1 MIDEGE
7 RLQKVLAQRG
17 WGSRRACE
25 EIIAEGRVTVNGE
38 IAVLG
43 RRVNVDVD
51 SVEIDGAPV
60 GVRPDLVYYLLNK
73 PVDVISTAID
83 THDRETV
90 VDLVPAEP
98 RVYPVGRLDGDSE
111 GLLLI
116 TNDGELTNRITHP
129 KFGLEK
135 EYLVQV
141 DISSADVSDV
151 AIHRLRSGIEL
162 DDGVTAPAEVSRLQE
177 GVLRMVI
184 HEGKN
189 RQIRRMCEITHSL
202 YQIYTPSG
210 YLPQAPLSH
219 HPSSLPILF
228 APQAAR
234 KLDDAEDARRR
245 MEADKAEAEAR
256 KEQFKA
262 MLEAKRTA
270 GERERD

>member
-1 MIDEGE
+1 MNDDGE

-38 IAVLG
+38 VAILG
-43 RRVNVDVD
+43 RRVDVEVDI
-51 SVEIDGAPV
+51 VEIDGAPV

-129 KFGLEK
+129 KYGLEK

-141 DISSADVSDV
+141 DITSADVSDV
-151 AIHRLRSGIEL
+151 AIHRMRNGIEL
-162 DDGVTAPAEVSRLQE
+162 EDGVTAPAEVSRLQE

-189 RQIRRMCEITHSL
+189 RQIRRMCESVGHPVKRLVRTRIGPIMDKKLRPGEWRNLT
-202 YQIYTPSG
+202 
-210 YLPQAPLSH
+210 QAEV
-219 HPSSLPILF
+219 
-228 APQAAR
+228 
-234 KLDDAEDARRR
+234 KLLI
-245 MEADKAEAEAR
+245 EAVTE
-256 KEQFKA
+256 
-262 MLEAKRTA
+262 
-270 GERERD
+270 

>member
-38 IAVLG
+38 VAVLG

-51 SVEIDGAPV
+51 TVEIDGAPV

-129 KFGLEK
+129 KYGLEK

-151 AIHRLRSGIEL
+151 AIHRLRNGIEL
-162 DDGVTAPAEVSRLQE
+162 EDGMTAPAEVSRLQE

-184 HEGKN
+184 HEGRN
-189 RQIRRMCEITHSL
+189 RQIRDWRFTCRSA
-202 YQIYTPSG
+202 YG
-210 YLPQAPLSH
+210 
-219 HPSSLPILF
+219 
-228 APQAAR
+228 
-234 KLDDAEDARRR
+234 
-245 MEADKAEAEAR
+245 
-256 KEQFKA
+256 
-262 MLEAKRTA
+262 A
-270 GERERD
+270 GLACNGK

>member
-1 MIDEGE
+1 MNDDGE

-25 EIIAEGRVTVNGE
+25 EIIADGRVTVNGE
-38 IAVLG
+38 VAVLG

-90 VDLVPAEP
+90 VDLVPADP
-98 RVYPVGRLDGDSE
+98 RVYPVGRLDSDSE

-129 KFGLEK
+129 KYGLEK

-141 DISSADVSDV
+141 DVSSADVSDV
-151 AIHRLRSGIEL
+151 AIHRLRNGIEL
-162 DDGVTAPAEVSRLQE
+162 EDGVTAPAEVSRLQE

-189 RQIRRMCEITHSL
+189 RQIRRMCDAVGYPVIGWFVRASARSWTRNSL
-202 YQIYTPSG
+202 LGNGVT
-210 YLPQAPLSH
+210 SH
-219 HPSSLPILF
+219 RLKSNS
-228 APQAAR
+228 
-234 KLDDAEDARRR
+234 
-245 MEADKAEAEAR
+245 
-256 KEQFKA
+256 
-262 MLEAKRTA
+262 
-270 GERERD
+270 

>member
-38 IAVLG
+38 IAILG
-43 RRVNVDVD
+43 RRVDVAVDRI
-51 SVEIDGAPV
+51 EIDGAPV

-129 KFGLEK
+129 RFGLEK
-135 EYLVQV
+135 EYLVHV
-141 DISSADVSDV
+141 DISSADVSDA
-151 AIHRLRSGIEL
+151 AIHRLRTGIEL
-162 DDGVTAPAEVSRLQE
+162 DDGMTAPAEVSRLQE

-189 RQIRRMCEITHSL
+189 RQIRRMCEAV
-202 YQIYTPSG
+202 G
-210 YLPQAPLSH
+210 YPVIRLVRTRIGPIMDKKLPPGQWRHLTQEEVKR
-219 HPSSLPILF
+219 LI
-228 APQAAR
+228 
-234 KLDDAEDARRR
+234 
-245 MEADKAEAEAR
+245 EAV
-256 KEQFKA
+256 
-262 MLEAKRTA
+262 TA
-270 GERERD
+270 

>member
-25 EIIAEGRVTVNGE
+25 EIIADGRVTVNGE
-38 IAVLG
+38 IAILG
-43 RRVNVDVD
+43 RRVDVAVDRI
-51 SVEIDGAPV
+51 EIDGAPV

-129 KFGLEK
+129 RFGLEK
-135 EYLVQV
+135 EYLVHV
-141 DISSADVSDV
+141 DISSADVSDA
-151 AIHRLRSGIEL
+151 AIHRLRTGIEL
-162 DDGVTAPAEVSRLQE
+162 DDGMTAPAEVSRLQE

-189 RQIRRMCEITHSL
+189 RQIRRMCEAV
-202 YQIYTPSG
+202 G
-210 YLPQAPLSH
+210 YPVIRLVRTRIGPIMDKKLPPGQWRHLTQEEVKR
-219 HPSSLPILF
+219 LI
-228 APQAAR
+228 
-234 KLDDAEDARRR
+234 
-245 MEADKAEAEAR
+245 EAV
-256 KEQFKA
+256 
-262 MLEAKRTA
+262 TA
-270 GERERD
+270 

>member
-25 EIIAEGRVTVNGE
+25 EIIADGRVTVNGE
-38 IAVLG
+38 IAILG
-43 RRVNVDVD
+43 RRVDVAVDHI
-51 SVEIDGAPV
+51 EIDGAPV

-129 KFGLEK
+129 RFGLEK
-135 EYLVQV
+135 EYLVHV
-141 DISSADVSDV
+141 DISSADVSDA
-151 AIHRLRSGIEL
+151 AIHRLRTGIEL
-162 DDGVTAPAEVSRLQE
+162 DDGMTAPAEVSRLQE

-189 RQIRRMCEITHSL
+189 RQIRRMCEAV
-202 YQIYTPSG
+202 G
-210 YLPQAPLSH
+210 YPVIRLVRTRIGPIMDKKLPPGQWRHLTQEEVKR
-219 HPSSLPILF
+219 LI
-228 APQAAR
+228 
-234 KLDDAEDARRR
+234 
-245 MEADKAEAEAR
+245 EAV
-256 KEQFKA
+256 
-262 MLEAKRTA
+262 TA
-270 GERERD
+270 

>member
-1 MIDEGE
+1 MDEGE
-7 RLQKVLAQRG
+7 RLQKILAQRG

-38 IAVLG
+38 IAILG

-51 SVEIDGAPV
+51 IVEIDGAPV

-141 DISSADVSDV
+141 DISSADVSDA
-151 AIHRLRSGIEL
+151 AIHRLRNGIEL
-162 DDGVTAPAEVSRLQE
+162 EDGMTAPAEVSMLQE

-189 RQIRRMCEITHSL
+189 RQIRRMCEAA
-202 YQIYTPSG
+202 G
-210 YLPQAPLSH
+210 YPVLRLVRTRIG
-219 HPSSLPILF
+219 PIMD
-228 APQAAR
+228 R
-234 KLDDAEDARRR
+234 KLGPGQWRNLTQAEVKLLI
-245 MEADKAEAEAR
+245 EAVTE
-256 KEQFKA
+256 
-262 MLEAKRTA
+262 
-270 GERERD
+270 